1 MKCFLPLVSLL
12 IVSVAHANA
21 PLLPQTVARS
31 TEQHY
36 PEIVA
41 AEAERAAARGR
52 QLASR
57 GAFDTVLETR
67 GRARLDGFYSGDTG
81 EISASRALRP
91 LGAEVY
97 GGYRVSQGDFPI
109 YEDEYFTDQGGEVK
123 IGVLFNLLRNRAI
136 DGRRAGLRE
145 ADIDVS
151 AAELDVLLTQ
161 ITVQQSALTAY
172 WRWVARGRELKAY
185 QDLLAL
191 AERRDDALRR
201 EVASGARA
209 RIVLTENAQNLT
221 RRREL
226 VRRAEQDLT
235 LAANALSLFLRDA
248 LGEPIIPTADQLPE
262 TLPLPRNGGSVDA
275 QALLTIRPDLQ
286 LLNLAQQRLE
296 VQRDLARN
304 DLQPELRVGVE
315 AADDFGAIGPGGV
328 SRDEREVIAGVTLS
342 VPLGRRDARGRLRAA
357 EAEITA
363 VEQRQRLLRDQIVR
377 ELRDI
382 IVSLETA
389 EELLDLT
396 RQETEQADALREAER
411 SRFRS
416 GASDFFL
423 VNLREQSAANAQVRL
438 AQAEFTLA
446 AAALAY
452 QAATL
457 DLDRL
462 RSGL

>member
-1 MKCFLPLVSLL
+1 MKFLLTSVCFLVAA
-12 IVSVAHANA
+12 AHANT
-21 PLLPQTVARS
+21 PLLPQTVAQS
-31 TEQHY
+31 TAEHY

-41 AEAERAAARGR
+41 AEAERSAALGR
-52 QLASR
+52 QLSSL
-57 GAFDTVLETR
+57 GAFDTRVETR
-67 GRARLDGFYSGDTG
+67 ARARLDGFYSGDTA
-81 EISASRALRP
+81 EVSVSRALGP
-91 LGAEVY
+91 LGTELY

-109 YEDEYFTDQGGEVK
+109 YEDEDFTNQGGEVK
-123 IGVLFNLLRNRAI
+123 IGVLFNLLRDRAI
-136 DGRRAGLRE
+136 DSRRAGLRE
-145 ADIDVS
+145 ADINVS

-161 ITVQQSALTAY
+161 IEVQQSALTAY
-172 WRWVARGRELKAY
+172 WRWVAKGRELKAY

-235 LAANALSLFLRDA
+235 LAANALSLFLRDET
-248 LGEPIIPTADQLPE
+248 GSPIVPSADLIPQA
-262 TLPLPRNGGSVDA
+262 LPLPQGGEGVDA
-275 QALLTIRPDLQ
+275 RELLTIRPDLQ
-286 LLNLAQQRLE
+286 ILNLAQQRLE
-296 VQRDLARN
+296 LDRELAKN
-304 DLQPELRVGVE
+304 DLQPELRLGIE
-315 AADDFGAIGPGGV
+315 AADDFGAIGPGGI

-363 VEQRQRLLRDQIVR
+363 IEQRQRLLRDQIVR

-382 IVSLETA
+382 IITLETA
-389 EELLDLT
+389 EDLLDLT
-396 RQETEQADALREAER
+396 RQETQQADALREAER
-411 SRFRS
+411 TRFRS

-438 AQAEFTLA
+438 AEAEFTLA
-446 AAALAY
+446 AATLAY

-457 DLDRL
+457 DIERL
-462 RSGL
+462 RSGR

>member
-1 MKCFLPLVSLL
+1 MKFLLPCVLFFVLAA
-12 IVSVAHANA
+12 AHANT
-21 PLLPQTVARS
+21 PLLPQTVAQS
-31 TEQHY
+31 TERHY

-41 AEAERAAARGR
+41 AEAERSAAIGR

-57 GAFDTVLETR
+57 GAFDTLLKTR
-67 GRARLDGFYSGDTG
+67 ARARLDGFYSGDTG
-81 EISASRALRP
+81 EVSVSRALQP

-136 DGRRAGLRE
+136 DGRRADLRE

-161 ITVQQSALTAY
+161 ITVQQAALTSY
-172 WRWVARGRELKAY
+172 WRWVAKGRELKAY
-185 QDLLAL
+185 EDLLAL
-191 AERRDDALRR
+191 AESRDDALRR

-209 RIVLTENAQNLT
+209 RIVLTENAQNLL
-221 RRREL
+221 RRQEL
-226 VRRAEQDLT
+226 VRRAEQDLI
-235 LAANALSLFLRDA
+235 LAANALSLFLRDDA
-248 LGEPIIPTADQLPE
+248 GEPIIPNANQLPQ
-262 TLPLPRNGGSVDA
+262 TLPLPQNGGSIDA
-275 QALLTIRPDLQ
+275 QSLLTVRPDLQ

-328 SRDEREVIAGVTLS
+328 SRDEREIIAGVTLT

-357 EAEITA
+357 QAEIMA

-382 IVSLETA
+382 IVSLDTA
-389 EELLDLT
+389 EELLNLT
-396 RQETEQADALREAER
+396 RQETLQANALREAER

-438 AQAEFTLA
+438 AEAEFTLA
-446 AAALAY
+446 AATLAY

-457 DLDRL
+457 DLERL
-462 RSGL
+462 RSGI